1 MGHGEECMMSE
12 IPVSIMYVTFILLTV
27 SVMIIMEL
35 CEVLISIVAYTQI
48 YIVSSIRSMYL

>member
-1 MGHGEECMMSE
+1 MMDRLGMSE

-35 CEVLISIVAYTQI
+35 CEVLISILAYTQI